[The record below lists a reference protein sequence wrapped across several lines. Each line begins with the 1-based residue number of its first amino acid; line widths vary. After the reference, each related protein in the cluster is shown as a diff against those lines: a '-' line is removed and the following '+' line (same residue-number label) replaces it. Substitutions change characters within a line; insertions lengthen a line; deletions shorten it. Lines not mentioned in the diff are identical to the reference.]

1 MVLNKKREKLF
12 IDELETQINFALLSI
27 ENINNFLIKMD
38 VGDSSE
44 VNKFWYYAQNLIVYA
59 GNISKILWGV
69 KIKNNRTLNQK
80 REIERRELRLK
91 LKVSE
96 TSLLK
101 RRYLRNALEH
111 IDEKLEE
118 FTNNPQSL
126 ILNKN
131 MGPIKGIIQIEEK
144 DYDIS
149 KEKNLRHYDPDAKVF
164 YFYGENINLEELF
177 KAIKE
182 LEKNIKEYK
191 IGAAN

>member
-1 MVLNKKREKLF
+1 MDKKREMLF
-12 IDELETQINFALLSI
+12 IDELETQIKFALLSI
-27 ENINNFLIKMD
+27 ENINDFLENMD
-38 VGDSSE
+38 IWENSE
-44 VNKFWYYAQNLIVYA
+44 VDKFWYYAQNLIVYS

-69 KIKNNRTLNQK
+69 WNKKNKTLSQK
-80 REIERRELRLK
+80 REAERSEFRLK
-91 LKVSE
+91 LNVSE
-96 TSLLK
+96 SSLLK

-118 FTNNPQSL
+118 FTNHPQNL

-131 MGPIKGIIQIEEK
+131 MGPIKGLIQIEEK
-144 DYDIS
+144 EYDIS
-149 KEKNLRHYDPDAKVF
+149 KEKNLRHYDLDAKIY

-191 IGAAN
+191 IGAANR